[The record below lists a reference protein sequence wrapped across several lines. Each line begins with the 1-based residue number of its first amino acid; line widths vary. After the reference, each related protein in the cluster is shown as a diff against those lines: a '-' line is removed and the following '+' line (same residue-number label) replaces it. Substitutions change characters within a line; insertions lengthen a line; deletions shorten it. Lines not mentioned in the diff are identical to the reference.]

1 MTLII
6 NEMAETQWNCCCI
19 KAIGILA
26 NDASSDRTEY
36 GSLFEAP
43 IPLSGG
49 VIRVT
54 FPHKDLKYLYGHHL
68 RLAPR
73 FRPLG

>member
-6 NEMAETQWNCCCI
+6 NEMSETQWNCCCI

-36 GSLFEAP
+36 VCLFEAP
-43 IPLSGG
+43 NSSSVAESYEL
-49 VIRVT
+49 
-54 FPHKDLKYLYGHHL
+54 L
-68 RLAPR
+68 
-73 FRPLG
+73 FRIKI

>member
-1 MTLII
+1 M
-6 NEMAETQWNCCCI
+6 MHP
-19 KAIGILA
+19 
-26 NDASSDRTEY
+26 RTEQNMY
-36 GSLFEAP
+36 AYSKHQ
-43 IPLSGG
+43 IPFSGG

-54 FPHKDLKYLYGHHL
+54 FPHKDLKYFYGHHL